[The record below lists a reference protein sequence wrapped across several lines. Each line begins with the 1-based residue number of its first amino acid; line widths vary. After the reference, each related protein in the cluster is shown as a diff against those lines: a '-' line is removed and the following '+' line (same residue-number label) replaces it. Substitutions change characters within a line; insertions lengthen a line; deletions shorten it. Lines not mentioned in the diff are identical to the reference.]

1 MLKLH
6 VIQAAFGDALLMEY
20 GTPSKYILIDGGPR
34 DIFDSSL
41 RPEINKIIKNGELEA
56 LIVSHVDMDHIKGIL
71 DLLTELKRQTDAEEP
86 HFIAIKELWLN
97 SFDKTVDL
105 TREIESRLA
114 AVHSSSANASVQ
126 MNGTQI
132 ALMGVKEGFQLTR
145 LANMLGIPLNA
156 KAHGGVFTVDS
167 SQQDISFGD
176 LSFTI
181 VGPTQANL
189 NALKEEWLTWLKKRE
204 KEIADGKFTVL
215 SYSDRSI
222 PNLSSLMFLVKD
234 GEKSILFTGDGRG
247 DHLLEGLKM
256 KDLLIDD
263 RMHVNI
269 FKVPHHGSDRNSTRM
284 LFEKITADTYV
295 ISADGKNGNPD
306 ITTLIWIVESAKA
319 EERQIR
325 IVVTNETA
333 TTKKLIADYPVD
345 QWNYTIEYIEEGKMS
360 VTL

>member
-34 DIFDSSL
+34 DIFEGSL
-41 RPEINKIIKNGELEA
+41 RPEIDRIIKNGELEA

-71 DLLTELKRQTDAEEP
+71 DLFIELRRQTDAGEP
-86 HFIAIKELWLN
+86 HFIAIKKLWLN
-97 SFDKTVDL
+97 SFNKTVDL
-105 TREIESRLA
+105 TQEIETRLEG
-114 AVHSSSANASVQ
+114 VQSSSANALVQ
-126 MNGTQI
+126 MKGTQI

-145 LANMLGIPLNA
+145 LAGMLGIPLNTD
-156 KAHGGVFTVDS
+156 AHDGVFTVDS
-167 SQQDISFGD
+167 SQQDISFGE
-176 LSFTI
+176 LTFTI

-189 NALKEEWLTWLKKRE
+189 DALRVEWLTWLKKRE
-204 KEIADGKFTVL
+204 QEIADGKFNVL
-215 SYSDRSI
+215 SFSDRSI

-234 GEKSILFTGDGRG
+234 SGKSILFTGDGRG

-256 KDLLIDD
+256 KNLLIND

-269 FKVPHHGSDRNSTRM
+269 FKVPHHGSDRNSNRM
-284 LFEKITADTYV
+284 LFENITADTYV

-306 ITTLIWIVESAKA
+306 IATLIWIVESAKA

-325 IVVTNETA
+325 IVVTNETI
-333 TTKKLIADYPVD
+333 TTKKLIADYPMH
-345 QWNYTIEYIEEGKMS
+345 QWNYTMDYIEQGKMS
-360 VTL
+360 ITL